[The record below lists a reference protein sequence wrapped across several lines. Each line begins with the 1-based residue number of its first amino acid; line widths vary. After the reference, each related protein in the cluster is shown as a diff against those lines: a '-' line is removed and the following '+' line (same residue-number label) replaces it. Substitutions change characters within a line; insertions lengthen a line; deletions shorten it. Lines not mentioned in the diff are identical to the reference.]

1 MLTSNSMLDLTDE
14 TWTHN
19 SNIFLDQED
28 VAAALLNSLVILE
41 IYSTYIWILENGAS
55 WKRMESTLGDIFNE
69 DEDMTTTVPLCP
81 LQLTVH

>member
-28 VAAALLNSLVILE
+28 VAAALLTSLVILE
-41 IYSTYIWILENGAS
+41 NYSTYIWILKWCQLE
-55 WKRMESTLGDIFNE
+55 E
-69 DEDMTTTVPLCP
+69 DGVYPRGFI
-81 LQLTVH
+81 Q